1 MNRPTDPNS
10 TDLLGDDPRP
20 GNVGRAAEAPKPEGL
35 DDVLD
40 DASAESFP
48 ASDPP
53 GWAGPTVGETEPEP
67 GVEPGRH
74 GLGHVVDQG
83 ENAGT
88 AEG

>member
-1 MNRPTDPNS
+1 M
-10 TDLLGDDPRP
+10 GDDPRP
-20 GNVGRAAEAPKPEGL
+20 GNVGRAAEAPKPDDL
-35 DDVLD
+35 DDALD

-53 GWAGPTVGETEPEP
+53 GWSAPTVGETEPEP
-67 GVEPGRH
+67 EPGVESGRH

-83 ENAGT
+83 KNDGT